1 MFKRIMPLFCW
12 NGNEV
17 HAHLSWWRCVTC
29 GRSVLLLE
37 HVCCLCAVMA
47 EMGWL
52 YLTFRVHYDVS
63 FPLTGWLDLSDVCI
77 TGGTCGVHKDTT

>member
-1 MFKRIMPLFCW
+1 M
-12 NGNEV
+12 
-17 HAHLSWWRCVTC
+17 TC

-52 YLTFRVHYDVS
+52 YQTFLVHYDMS
-63 FPLTGWLDLSDVCI
+63 FPHTVRLDLSDVGI
-77 TGGTCGVHKDTT
+77 SEGTCGVRQDAT